1 MKASFPRSGFYLL
14 THFAVAGI
22 FLLLGLRFGS
32 GLTFR
37 QMIGLVSG
45 NSQGT
50 QITRLVNTQP
60 PEQLKDVDFSQ
71 FWDVWMRLERDYY
84 DPSKLDAQKMLYGAM
99 QGLTSS
105 LGDPYT
111 VYLEP
116 TSKQRLDEDLLGEFN
131 GVGIQLGYINQQ
143 LAVIAPL
150 KGQPAEAAGIKAGD
164 FILRITDP
172 ARNIDEDAI
181 GMTAEEA
188 VNLIRGQRGTK
199 VTLSVL
205 TEGEDPRSVELTRQ
219 PIVVPSVEYEVLE
232 RDGKK
237 IGLIKLSTF
246 GDKTIDEWDAA
257 IIDLQRQ
264 GITSL
269 VLDVRNNPGGYLQ
282 DAIVI
287 GSDFFSGG
295 IVVSQQGRTVSETYR
310 PTRRARLETLPVVIL
325 VNRGSASASEILAGA
340 LRDRRSAKL
349 VGENTFGKGTVQ
361 DAQALPDG
369 SGLNITIA
377 KWLLPSGASI
387 QDSGLAPD
395 VLATD
400 SADTADVDEA
410 LEEAIKQL

>member
-1 MKASFPRSGFYLL
+1 MKVSFPRSGFYLL
-14 THFAVAGI
+14 THVAVAGI

-32 GLTFR
+32 GLTFK
-37 QMIGLVSG
+37 QMIGLVG
-45 NSQGT
+45 GQSQGT

-84 DPSKLDAQKMLYGAM
+84 DPSKLDATQMLYGAM
-99 QGLTSS
+99 KGLTES

-116 TSKQRLDEDLLGEFN
+116 TNKQRLDEDLLGEFN

-150 KGQPAEAAGIKAGD
+150 KGQPAEAAGVKAGD
-164 FILRITDP
+164 FILRITDA
-172 ARNIDEDAI
+172 ARDIDSDAI

-199 VTLSVL
+199 VTLSIL
-205 TEGEDPRSVELTRQ
+205 TEGEDPRDVEITRQ
-219 PIVVPSVEYEVLE
+219 PILVPSVEYEVLE

-246 GDKTIDEWDAA
+246 GDKTIDEWDTA
-257 IIDLQRQ
+257 IVDLQKQ

-340 LRDRRSAKL
+340 LRDRRNAKL
-349 VGENTFGKGTVQ
+349 IGENTFGKGTVQ
-361 DAQALPDG
+361 DAQSLPDG

-400 SADTADVDEA
+400 SAETEDIDEA
-410 LEEAIKQL
+410 LEEAIKQF